1 MYNECLSEIDD
12 EIKLISSE
20 KSLKKNYNIE
30 YEYVEKEDR
39 ILNNEYNNI
48 INILKYK

>member
-20 KSLKKNYNIE
+20 KSLKENYKFD
-30 YEYVEKEDR
+30 YEYVEKE
-39 ILNNEYNNI
+39 
-48 INILKYK
+48 